1 MFVKKIIRS
10 KDEMIKIAD
19 AIAGKTVT
27 IGIDVDYHKKLC
39 DKYRAHIAKKQKD
52 ILAGTIPWVLS
63 LPAKQ
68 QELGVSITALY
79 LIASEGKNVQ
89 QEMLKSPIIKYVW
102 DESID
107 FFATAAEEKVN
118 GTSLNKVMG
127 LNSEQL
133 NLYELLLP
141 AFLGD
146 RVGEYIPGWDNVKD
160 EYQDFMDAFFK
171 PDVFDITV
179 EERTRFLKNKS
190 VAGKGRSLREYKQ
203 LWDKNRETWIDGE
216 HKTWKTDRFADPF
229 YILAE
234 LSSRT
239 GYGLFG
245 TAFSRLIT
253 KQENADLVELLWTR
267 YLKPDGSHT
276 KGSEDIDSCEFDTDF
291 CFVVALNALMK
302 DSVELQKACLRE
314 RLEKKS
320 VDKSYVRKIEE
331 ENTSLHSEV
340 ETLRKRVLQLEKSN
354 HELYDRYAATQN
366 RLDSLRARQ
375 ETQSRGAEAEEKV
388 SDSNTVAIVDTVGI
402 VEEPAASL
410 TQQNPTEEDVTAH
423 LREIF
428 EDKKV
433 FIVGGNPNLI
443 NKFALKHPNVGLIDR
458 NRLASCDL
466 TIRNASAI
474 LFKTDSLSH
483 TLYKKCKAIAI
494 SAGVPIFYIPETAS
508 VPKMELAIYND
519 LTNYFEKEGLSD
531 AN

>member
-1 MFVKKIIRS
+1 MR
-10 KDEMIKIAD
+10 
-19 AIAGKTVT
+19 
-27 IGIDVDYHKKLC
+27 L
-39 DKYRAHIAKKQKD
+39 
-52 ILAGTIPWVLS
+52 
-63 LPAKQ
+63 
-68 QELGVSITALY
+68 
-79 LIASEGKNVQ
+79 
-89 QEMLKSPIIKYVW
+89 
-102 DESID
+102 
-107 FFATAAEEKVN
+107 
-118 GTSLNKVMG
+118 
-127 LNSEQL
+127 
-133 NLYELLLP
+133 
-141 AFLGD
+141 
-146 RVGEYIPGWDNVKD
+146 
-160 EYQDFMDAFFK
+160 
-171 PDVFDITV
+171 
-179 EERTRFLKNKS
+179 
-190 VAGKGRSLREYKQ
+190 YKQ

-508 VPKMELAIYND
+508 VPKMELVIYND

>member
-1 MFVKKIIRS
+1 M
-10 KDEMIKIAD
+10 
-19 AIAGKTVT
+19 G
-27 IGIDVDYHKKLC
+27 
-39 DKYRAHIAKKQKD
+39 
-52 ILAGTIPWVLS
+52 
-63 LPAKQ
+63 
-68 QELGVSITALY
+68 QEC
-79 LIASEGKNVQ
+79 
-89 QEMLKSPIIKYVW
+89 
-102 DESID
+102 
-107 FFATAAEEKVN
+107 
-118 GTSLNKVMG
+118 
-127 LNSEQL
+127 
-133 NLYELLLP
+133 
-141 AFLGD
+141 
-146 RVGEYIPGWDNVKD
+146 
-160 EYQDFMDAFFK
+160 
-171 PDVFDITV
+171 
-179 EERTRFLKNKS
+179 
-190 VAGKGRSLREYKQ
+190 
-203 LWDKNRETWIDGE
+203 ETWIDGE
-216 HKTWKTDRFADPF
+216 HKTWKSERFADPF

-276 KGSEDIDSCEFDTDF
+276 KCSDDIDSCEFDTDF
-291 CFVVALNALMK
+291 CFVAALNALMK

-331 ENTSLHSEV
+331 ENTSLHSKI
-340 ETLRKRVLQLEKSN
+340 ETLRKKVLQLEKSN
-354 HELYDRYAATQN
+354 HELYDKYAAMQN
-366 RLDSLRARQ
+366 RLDSLRTRQ
-375 ETQSRGAEAEEKV
+375 EIQSKGAEVEEET
-388 SDSNTVAIVDTVGI
+388 SDSDTVAIVDTVE
-402 VEEPAASL
+402 EEPSVEL
-410 TQQNPTEEDVTAH
+410 VQPSFTEEDVTVY
-423 LREIF
+423 LRKIF

-508 VPKMELAIYND
+508 VPKMELAIYNV
-519 LTNYFEKEGLSD
+519 LTNYFEKGKLMN
-531 AN
+531 ANQDERQRNRFDVR

>member
-1 MFVKKIIRS
+1 MEKIVRS

-27 IGIDVDYHKKLC
+27 IGIDADYHKKLC
-39 DKYRAHIAKKQKD
+39 DKYRARIAKRQKD
-52 ILAGTIPWVLS
+52 VLAGTIPWVLS

-79 LIASEGKNVQ
+79 LIASEDRSIQ
-89 QEMLKSPIIKYVW
+89 QEMLKSQVIKYVW

-107 FFATAAEEKVN
+107 FFATAAEAKAN
-118 GTSLNKVMG
+118 GTSLNKMMG

-141 AFLGD
+141 AFFGD
-146 RVGEYIPGWDNVKD
+146 RVGEYIRGWDSIND
-160 EYQDFMDAFFK
+160 EYQGFMDAFFK

-190 VAGKGRSLREYKQ
+190 VAGKGKSLREYKQ

-216 HKTWKTDRFADPF
+216 HKTWKSERFADPF

-276 KGSEDIDSCEFDTDF
+276 KCSDDIDSCEFDTDF
-291 CFVVALNALMK
+291 CFVAALNALMK

-331 ENTSLHSEV
+331 ENTSLHSKI
-340 ETLRKRVLQLEKSN
+340 ETLRKKVLQLEKSN
-354 HELYDRYAATQN
+354 HELYDKYAAMQN
-366 RLDSLRARQ
+366 RLDSLRTRQ
-375 ETQSRGAEAEEKV
+375 EIQSKGAEVEEET
-388 SDSNTVAIVDTVGI
+388 SDSDTVAIVDTVE
-402 VEEPAASL
+402 EEPSVEL
-410 TQQNPTEEDVTAH
+410 VQPSFTEEDVTVY
-423 LREIF
+423 LRKIF

-474 LFKTDSLSH
+474 LFKATPH
-483 TLYKKCKAIAI
+483 
-494 SAGVPIFYIPETAS
+494 
-508 VPKMELAIYND
+508 N
-519 LTNYFEKEGLSD
+519 
-531 AN
+531 

>member
-1 MFVKKIIRS
+1 M
-10 KDEMIKIAD
+10 
-19 AIAGKTVT
+19 
-27 IGIDVDYHKKLC
+27 
-39 DKYRAHIAKKQKD
+39 
-52 ILAGTIPWVLS
+52 
-63 LPAKQ
+63 
-68 QELGVSITALY
+68 
-79 LIASEGKNVQ
+79 
-89 QEMLKSPIIKYVW
+89 
-102 DESID
+102 
-107 FFATAAEEKVN
+107 
-118 GTSLNKVMG
+118 
-127 LNSEQL
+127 
-133 NLYELLLP
+133 
-141 AFLGD
+141 
-146 RVGEYIPGWDNVKD
+146 
-160 EYQDFMDAFFK
+160 
-171 PDVFDITV
+171 
-179 EERTRFLKNKS
+179 
-190 VAGKGRSLREYKQ
+190 
-203 LWDKNRETWIDGE
+203 
-216 HKTWKTDRFADPF
+216 
-229 YILAE
+229 
-234 LSSRT
+234 
-239 GYGLFG
+239 
-245 TAFSRLIT
+245 
-253 KQENADLVELLWTR
+253 
-267 YLKPDGSHT
+267 
-276 KGSEDIDSCEFDTDF
+276 
-291 CFVVALNALMK
+291 
-302 DSVELQKACLRE
+302 
-314 RLEKKS
+314 EKKS

-508 VPKMELAIYND
+508 VPKMELVRYND